1 MVIDK
6 INKDIQEHLYDKYPK
21 NFGQK
26 RLEMEKK
33 QLRLMIKL
41 EKRRYKK
48 WNSLNV
54 SVAKRLTTTRDI
66 NQGREIVSAAVEE
79 QLHETGYMPS
89 TLPKEIFTEE
99 NDNR

>member
-26 RLEMEKK
+26 RLGMEKK

-79 QLHETGYMPS
+79 QVHEIGYMPS